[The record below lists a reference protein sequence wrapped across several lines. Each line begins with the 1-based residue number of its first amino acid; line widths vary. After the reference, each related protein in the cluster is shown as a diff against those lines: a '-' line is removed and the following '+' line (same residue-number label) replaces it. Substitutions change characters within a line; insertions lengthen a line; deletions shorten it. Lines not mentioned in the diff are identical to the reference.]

1 MSPLDVQ
8 RCVVSNGLQE
18 LVLNLAVALRILL
31 TVPVTVASVECS
43 FSRLELIKTFLRSTI
58 SQDRLVG
65 LAILSIENDVVQ
77 TLDFAD
83 LLSQF
88 ASQKARKIS
97 ILLIAIAVK
106 N

>member
-1 MSPLDVQ
+1 MNRAGVRHVPGVWPNRAADFRGPPIL
-8 RCVVSNGLQE
+8 E
-18 LVLNLAVALRILL
+18 LLLNLAVALRILL
-31 TVPVTVASVECS
+31 TVPVTVASGERS
-43 FSRLELIKTFLRSTI
+43 FSRLKLIKTFLRSTM

-88 ASQKARKIS
+88 ASQKARKI
-97 ILLIAIAVK
+97 
-106 N
+106 